1 MIHSQRK
8 GHSLLIR
15 DIFMKPVLNFVG
27 AVLSSLLFITPLYA
41 NEPVSTGFW
50 SNTAIGGHDT
60 LAYYQEGL
68 VGSTPV
74 DKGQEAYTVSW
85 QGADWRFAS
94 QASADKF
101 SANPEKYV
109 PRYNGHCANALSL
122 GEGLIPTNG
131 SVWEFF
137 GDELHLFYAER
148 GRQRWLNGDWQ
159 KYQAEADQAWK
170 REL

>member
-1 MIHSQRK
+1 
-8 GHSLLIR
+8 
-15 DIFMKPVLNFVG
+15 MKPFLWGLVALLS
-27 AVLSSLLFITPLYA
+27 ASSLWA

-60 LAYYQEGL
+60 LAYYQTGL
-68 VGSTPV
+68 PGSSPTT
-74 DKGQEAYTVSW
+74 KGTQQFVVQW

-94 QASADKF
+94 QTSADKF
-101 SANPEKYV
+101 ATAPQRYA

-122 GEGLIPTNG
+122 GEGLIPTDG

-137 GDELHLFYAER
+137 GERLHLFYAER

-159 KYQAEADQAWK
+159 AYQVTADKAWQALLAK
-170 REL
+170 P